1 MALTPGS
8 PAPPDP
14 PRARRPYL
22 HIPRFAPTTP
32 RTCPGL
38 AGSPVSAGDTLT
50 SYTTPRAR
58 RLHLPPPRA
67 RQLHLHP
74 PGLPRARI
82 LFAPTPS
89 TPASLAPPWALQL
102 HPQPPELAGFTHPAL
117 GSPVTSAPTPGS
129 LLHPFIFTCCG
140 HAGSVTPTP
149 GPLVHLYLPRVRQLH
164 LHPGSPVYLSHK
176 PTVKATM
183 HNQVNISRDLP
194 HLPHLPRA
202 SWYSPRDLSEPWRW
216 AGIPRPVTACF
227 FRVLTDCENQWG
239 SSKLPQACLRT

>member
-22 HIPRFAPTTP
+22 HIYRSAPTTP

-58 RLHLPPPRA
+58 RLYLPPPRA
-67 RQLHLHP
+67 RQLFTLSSPAWAAPGSHLNSHLPRAHRLHLHP
-74 PGLPRARI
+74 PGPSSSIRNLPSSLAS
-82 LFAPTPS
+82 PTP
-89 TPASLAPPWALQL
+89 LWARR
-102 HPQPPELAGFTHPAL
+102 
-117 GSPVTSAPTPGS
+117 
-129 LLHPFIFTCCG
+129 FICTRAHRFIC
-140 HAGSVTPTP
+140 
-149 GPLVHLYLPRVRQLH
+149 
-164 LHPGSPVYLSHK
+164 HK

-216 AGIPRPVTACF
+216 VGIPRPVTACF

-239 SSKLPQACLRT
+239 SSKLPQAVFGLKPLIARHVLDRRASHLWGPCSYVLELGSPPAFTVWG